1 MTSRRIK
8 FDIRQAG
15 RSIVIVLLAWL
26 LLNTSFYFFA
36 TRPKVRAYD
45 SLMKGSEP
53 QLLALENRKKEV
65 EHREAYLAALQQAEK
80 DLTELRRDV
89 LSTRNKRMVDVQ
101 RELERLCGQFN
112 IDFNSVTYDNELLLG
127 QELDKMIM
135 IVPLQGNYASLRR
148 FLQAVEG
155 SDKFLLVERVA
166 LAEGKE
172 GGVMLQLSI
181 TLATYFN
188 APARVEQAAGRTA
201 GRGGGEA

>member
-15 RSIVIVLLAWL
+15 KGILIVLIVWL
-26 LLNTSFYFFA
+26 VLNTGFYVIA
-36 TRPKVRAYD
+36 TRPKVQAY
-45 SLMKGSEP
+45 STLVEGSEP
-53 QLLALENRKKEV
+53 QLQALEDRKREV
-65 EHREAYLAALQQAEK
+65 EAREDYLGLLDKAEL
-80 DLTELRRDV
+80 DLKQLRQEV
-89 LSTRNKRMVDVQ
+89 LSTRQQRMVDVQ
-101 RELERLCGQFN
+101 REVERLCGQFN
-112 IDFNSVTYDNELLLG
+112 IDFNSVTYDNELLPG
-127 QELDKMIM
+127 QDLDKMIM
-135 IVPLQGNYASLRR
+135 LVPLQGNYASLRK

-188 APARVEQAAGRTA
+188 APIRAEKTGSVRR
-201 GRGGGEA
+201 RPKNGGA

>member
-15 RSIVIVLLAWL
+15 RNILIVLLAWL
-26 LLNTSFYFFA
+26 VLNIGFYFFA
-36 TRPKVRAYD
+36 TRPKVQAYS
-45 SLMKGSEP
+45 SLMEGSEP
-53 QLLALENRKKEV
+53 QLQALEQRKREV
-65 EHREAYLAALQQAEK
+65 EAREGYLDALKQAEQ

-89 LSTRNKRMVDVQ
+89 LSTRKERMVEVQ
-101 RELERLCGQFN
+101 QEVERLCGQFN
-112 IDFNSVTYDNELLLG
+112 IDFNSVTYDSELLPG

-135 IVPLQGNYASLRR
+135 LVPLEGNYASLRK
-148 FLQAVEG
+148 FVQAVEG

-188 APARVEQAAGRTA
+188 APIRVEQRAADRRRPGD
-201 GRGGGEA
+201 GEA

>member
-15 RSIVIVLLAWL
+15 KGILIVLLAWL
-26 LLNTSFYFFA
+26 VLNTGFYLIA
-36 TRPKVRAYD
+36 TRPKVQAY
-45 SLMKGSEP
+45 STLVQGSEP
-53 QLLALENRKKEV
+53 QLQALEERKQEV
-65 EHREAYLAALQQAEK
+65 EAREEYLGLLQKAEL
-80 DLTELRRDV
+80 DLTQLRKEV
-89 LSTRNKRMVDVQ
+89 LSTRKHRMVDVQ
-101 RELERLCGQFN
+101 RELENLCGRFN
-112 IDFNSVTYDNELLLG
+112 IDFNSVTYDSELLPG

-135 IVPLQGNYASLRR
+135 VVPLQGNYASLRK

-188 APARVEQAAGRTA
+188 APSRTEQAGSVR
-201 GRGGGEA
+201 RRRHGGEA